1 MSNLTQQFK
10 EYAQQ
15 AEADLVGIAGP
26 DRFDDWAPEASPLS
40 IAPDLKSVITVG
52 RRITRGS
59 LRGTEEGTN
68 FNTFQRFGYTWLDTE
83 FLAMTTFEC
92 VEFLE
97 DHGWEAVPLFGFPP
111 EAYPQGIP
119 VREGSPAPNIYLNFA
134 HVAVACGLGTIGI
147 NESLLTPEYGP
158 RQRLQVILSDAP
170 LTPDPVYEGDVCQR
184 CMACAEACPLDA
196 VDVNNRQEL
205 TIAGKTMEIAEID
218 YEKCRECENG
228 ACPNAYHPAGLPDR
242 LGAVCNRTC
251 VDALEAKD
259 AVTNTFENPFRTRE
273 AWGLNQVGDRVDV
286 PVGPMNLQGDGEG
299 Q

>member
-1 MSNLTQQFK
+1 MSDLTQQFK

-15 AEADLVGIAGP
+15 AEADLIGIAGR
-26 DRFDDWAPEASPLS
+26 DRFEDWAPEVSPLS

-68 FNTFQRFGYTWLDTE
+68 FNTFQRFGYTWLETE

-97 DHGWEAVPLFGFPP
+97 DNGWEAVPLFGFPP
-111 EAYPQGIP
+111 EAYPQGVP
-119 VREGSPAPNIYLNFA
+119 VRDGSPAPNIYPNFA
-134 HVAVACGLGTIGI
+134 DVAVACGLGTIGI
-147 NESLLTPEYGP
+147 NGSLLTPEYGP
-158 RQRLQVILSDAP
+158 RQRLQLILSDAP
-170 LTPDPVYEGDVCQR
+170 LTPDPVHEGDICQR

-196 VDVNNRQEL
+196 VDANNLQEL
-205 TIAGKTMEIAEID
+205 TIAGRTMQIAGID

-228 ACPNAYHPAGLPDR
+228 ACPNAYHPSGLPDR

-259 AVTNTFENPFRTRE
+259 AVENTFENPFRIRE
-273 AWGLNQVGDRVDV
+273 AWGINQVGELVDI
-286 PVGPMNLQGDGEG
+286 PAEPMNLQGEGEG
-299 Q
+299 R